1 MKRAKEPQKIEM
13 MLAPQDDV
21 VEIVAGGDGGAGHQQ
36 QHLMQGI
43 HDPVR
48 LPVVRKLGK
57 TLDEK
62 RQTRPGKLV
71 VQRTKIE
78 NLHDGAPRIKA
89 PAESHLSVNPKS
101 DRQVR

>member
-89 PAESHLSVNPKS
+89 PTESHLSVNPKS